1 MQFVNLKASVITPR
15 PGYPDTFRHRSY
27 SLPEMNSAENY
38 MQAIV
43 LLVDEQPLMHKGVRK
58 MLAEA
63 SDIEVHSC
71 LEGLKA
77 VALAEH
83 LGPTVILQD
92 INMPDINGLDLLAE
106 YRKHPAIAEVPVI
119 MLSGT
124 SAAEVKAD
132 AFGRGADDYIVKMP
146 HPIELIARIRH
157 HSRAYIEHLERE
169 AALKALQQ
177 EKRKL
182 AAANLELERISSLD
196 GLTGIANR
204 RYFDTVFDREWRR
217 AMRETEPLS
226 LIMCDVDFFKQYND
240 CYGHQPGDECL
251 KLVASSLAEAMHR
264 PTDLVARYGGE
275 EFIILLP
282 GTHAR
287 GAIKVAERA
296 RQAMLDLQLPHE
308 KSAVHD
314 CVTISLGAATV
325 APMLKHK
332 PGELLLAADK
342 ALYSAKQAGRNQVIC
357 GEI

>member
-1 MQFVNLKASVITPR
+1 
-15 PGYPDTFRHRSY
+15 
-27 SLPEMNSAENY
+27 MND
-38 MQAIV
+38 MQAIL
-43 LLVDEQPLMHKGVRK
+43 LLVDEQQLVHNGVRK
-58 MLAEA
+58 MLVNAP
-63 SDIEVHSC
+63 DIEVHSC
-71 LEGLKA
+71 LDALNA
-77 VALAEH
+77 VAVAEH

-92 INMPDINGLDLLAE
+92 INMPGINGLDLLAE
-106 YRKHPAIAEVPVI
+106 YRRHPAIAEVPVM

-177 EKRKL
+177 EKQKL
-182 AAANLELERISSLD
+182 AAANLELERLSSLD

-204 RYFDTVFDREWRR
+204 RYFDTVFGREWGR
-217 AMRETEPLS
+217 AMRETEPIS

-240 CYGHQPGDECL
+240 CYGHQPGDACL
-251 KLVASSLAEAMHR
+251 KLVAASLAEATHR

-275 EFIILLP
+275 EFVIVLP

-287 GAIKVAERA
+287 GAIKIAERA
-296 RQAMLDLQLPHE
+296 RQAVLDLKLPHE

-314 CVTISLGAATV
+314 CVSISLGAATV
-325 APMLKHK
+325 APMLKHG
-332 PGELLLAADK
+332 PEELLLAADK
-342 ALYSAKQAGRNQVIC
+342 ALYAAKKAGRNRVIC

>member
-1 MQFVNLKASVITPR
+1 
-15 PGYPDTFRHRSY
+15 
-27 SLPEMNSAENY
+27 MNAEENDIK
-38 MQAIV
+38 AIV
-43 LLVDEQPLMHKGVRK
+43 LLVDEQRLVHKGVRK
-58 MLAEA
+58 MLADA
-63 SDIEVHSC
+63 PDIEIHAC

-77 VALAEH
+77 VAIAEH

-92 INMPDINGLDLLAE
+92 INMPDINGLELLAE
-106 YRKHPAIAEVPVI
+106 YRRHPAIAEVPVI
-119 MLSGT
+119 MLSGD

-146 HPIELIARIRH
+146 HPVELIARIRY
-157 HSRAYIEHLERE
+157 HSRAYVEHLERE

-177 EKRKL
+177 EKKKL
-182 AAANLELERISSLD
+182 AAANLELERISSMD

-204 RYFDTVFDREWRR
+204 RCFDMAFDREWRR

-251 KLVASSLAEAMHR
+251 KLVAASLAEAMHR
-264 PTDLVARYGGE
+264 PTDLVARFGGE

-287 GAIKVAERA
+287 GAIKIAEHI
-296 RQAMLDLQLPHE
+296 RQAVLDLQLPHE

-332 PGELLLAADK
+332 SGELLLAADK
-342 ALYSAKQAGRNQVIC
+342 ALYSAKQAGRNQLIC
-357 GEI
+357 SGI

>member
-1 MQFVNLKASVITPR
+1 
-15 PGYPDTFRHRSY
+15 
-27 SLPEMNSAENY
+27 MND
-38 MQAIV
+38 MPTIL
-43 LLVDEQPLMHKGVRK
+43 LLVDEQHLVHKGVRK
-58 MLAEA
+58 MLADA
-63 SDIEVHSC
+63 PDIEIHSC
-71 LEGLKA
+71 FEGLNA
-77 VALAEH
+77 VATAEH

-106 YRKHPAIAEVPVI
+106 YRSHPAIAEVPVI

-124 SAAEVKAD
+124 SDAAVKAD
-132 AFGRGADDYIVKMP
+132 AFQRGADDYIVKMP

-157 HSRAYIEHLERE
+157 HSWAYVEHLERE

-226 LIMCDVDFFKQYND
+226 LIMCDVDYFKLYND
-240 CYGHQPGDECL
+240 SYGHQPGDECL
-251 KLVASSLAEAMHR
+251 KLVAASLSEAMHR

-275 EFIILLP
+275 EFVIVLP
-282 GTHAR
+282 GTHAG
-287 GAIKVAERA
+287 GAIRIAERL
-296 RQAMLDLQLPHE
+296 RQAVLDLQLPHE
-308 KSAVHD
+308 KSAVDD

-325 APMLKHK
+325 APMLKHQ
-332 PGELLLAADK
+332 PEELLLAADK
-342 ALYSAKQAGRNQVIC
+342 ALYAAKKAGRNQVIC
-357 GEI
+357 AGI

>member
-1 MQFVNLKASVITPR
+1 MTDMPTIL
-15 PGYPDTFRHRSY
+15 
-27 SLPEMNSAENY
+27 
-38 MQAIV
+38 
-43 LLVDEQPLMHKGVRK
+43 LLVDEQHLVHKGVRK
-58 MLAEA
+58 MLADA
-63 SDIEVHSC
+63 PDIEIHSC
-71 LEGLKA
+71 FEGLNA
-77 VALAEH
+77 VATAEH

-106 YRKHPAIAEVPVI
+106 YRSHPAIAEVPVI

-132 AFGRGADDYIVKMP
+132 AFQRGADDYIVKMP

-157 HSRAYIEHLERE
+157 HSRAYVEHLERE

-177 EKRKL
+177 EKQKL

-226 LIMCDVDFFKQYND
+226 LIMCDVDYFKLYND
-240 CYGHQPGDECL
+240 SYGHMAGDECL
-251 KLVASSLAEAMHR
+251 KLVAASLASTMHR

-275 EFIILLP
+275 EFVILLP

-287 GAIKVAERA
+287 GAIKMAEA
-296 RQAMLDLQLPHE
+296 IRQAVLALQLPHE
-308 KSAVHD
+308 KSTVHD

-325 APMLKHK
+325 APMVKHQPK
-332 PGELLLAADK
+332 ELLMTADK
-342 ALYSAKQAGRNQVIC
+342 ALYSAKSGGRNRVIC